1 MFISG
6 SLSNFLL
13 FFLPLLVSDWKSTC
27 DLFLTLDPERN
38 PTGVVNIE
46 PQNKIKIIKKR
57 VKIEINKE
65 KKKKIKK
72 KEGKK
77 GREKTAKEF
86 DTQYSRGVSH
96 RSTDW
101 ASSSLTSE
109 F

>member
-1 MFISG
+1 M
-6 SLSNFLL
+6 
-13 FFLPLLVSDWKSTC
+13 
-27 DLFLTLDPERN
+27 TLDPERN

-77 GREKTAKEF
+77 KEKKGEKKLQKNSTPSIPAGSPTA
-86 DTQYSRGVSH
+86 V
-96 RSTDW
+96 
-101 ASSSLTSE
+101 LTGPRAA
-109 F
+109 